1 MSGREKGAKGLG
13 KGGAKRHRT
22 VLRDNIPKASPSQPS
37 AVSRVVEVSS
47 ASGLIY
53 EESNEEPPSKRAK
66 RHCQHGW
73 QRSVC
78 KECGG
83 ARICQHGWQRS
94 VCKECGGAGICLHQ
108 SKDKDIKLSCDYVE
122 GFLIESSDM
131 PDDVHAKSKPNLS
144 AHDLSACQCKE
155 CGGGSICAVTE
166 VDTASAVAPL
176 QAKLAN
182 ARAEALHRASD
193 ASATAKEEPTVAE
206 AAEEE
211 PVAAEEI
218 SLTDEDNGN
227 PSIHSAA
234 LCSLC
239 CPLQHITFCG
249 LLELSVCPQKETN
262 LDWWACASSWTR
274 ACWVMLIRNSL
285 SAWLR
290 TAGEL
295 WCLCQLC
302 VGCGTCM

>member
-66 RHCQHGW
+66 RH
-73 QRSVC
+73 
-78 KECGG
+78 
-83 ARICQHGWQRS
+83 CQHGWQRS

-211 PVAAEEI
+211 PVAGEEI

-249 LLELSVCPQKETN
+249 LLELSTSLCKSNNVRLPSERDKLRLVGLCKLVDKSMLGDVDQK
-262 LDWWACASSWTR
+262 LAQCMAQ
-274 ACWVMLIRNSL
+274 NS
-285 SAWLR
+285 R
-290 TAGEL
+290 
-295 WCLCQLC
+295 
-302 VGCGTCM
+302 